1 MVAEFPPY
9 DSKRFS
15 NVYGHP
21 AKAVYEDLRTL
32 GPSFS
37 ALEALA
43 SSQNFLDWL
52 GQISGIKRLLYDPFC
67 FGGGAQENRPG
78 MHLFPHVDFNC
89 HPFEPWHRRINMLL
103 YLNPGWDARWGGCLQ
118 LYDETP
124 RGVSA
129 LKTILPEFN
138 RCVIFATSEKSWHG
152 VTPVAMPPAD
162 FSRKSVSFYFYTR
175 KKPGLS
181 PHSTLWRFP
190 ALPARI
196 KSGRRLDAADIE
208 DVNRALFYRDSE
220 IDHLSMRGFHLQWKS
235 PLSADW
241 RPGHVLGPRESAWLK
256 RQIRRKDAWL
266 RILWHGRAR
275 GGIQEAVERRKCE
288 PLPPAGA

>member
-1 MVAEFPPY
+1 MDARHLAGMSPSVLARTNSLAKEFRGAAPFPHVVIDGFLTPRLCRGLVAEFPPY

-103 YLNPGWDARWGGCLQ
+103 YLNPGWDARWGGCL
-118 LYDETP
+118 
-124 RGVSA
+124 
-129 LKTILPEFN
+129 
-138 RCVIFATSEKSWHG
+138 
-152 VTPVAMPPAD
+152 
-162 FSRKSVSFYFYTR
+162 
-175 KKPGLS
+175 
-181 PHSTLWRFP
+181 
-190 ALPARI
+190 
-196 KSGRRLDAADIE
+196 
-208 DVNRALFYRDSE
+208 
-220 IDHLSMRGFHLQWKS
+220 
-235 PLSADW
+235 
-241 RPGHVLGPRESAWLK
+241 
-256 RQIRRKDAWL
+256 
-266 RILWHGRAR
+266 
-275 GGIQEAVERRKCE
+275 
-288 PLPPAGA
+288 